1 MKAKKTYYRI
11 YKKLNSNLFKVYL
24 ALSLDRA
31 NKDYD
36 SFEDA
41 FIKTLNRHV
50 PMKKK
55 FARAH
60 EVTYMT
66 KTPRNAILKRS
77 ELKSKNL
84 KIRNEQ
90 SMNNFI
96 QQNFFC
102 RKLYKKQKKK
112 KRKEKNFI
120 QKLMQRK

>member
-31 NKDYD
+31 NKDND

-50 PMKKK
+50 QMKKK

-60 EVTYMT
+60 EVPYMT

-112 KRKEKNFI
+112 KKKRK
-120 QKLMQRK
+120 

>member
-60 EVTYMT
+60 EVPYMT

-96 QQNFFC
+96 QQNFFAGNYI
-102 RKLYKKQKKK
+102 RSKKKRKKK
-112 KRKEKNFI
+112 KRI
-120 QKLMQRK
+120 